1 MSNIEF
7 QAHGKQFGEMLLAKG
22 VLSLLQ
28 MTSQSQM
35 PLSPT
40 YMKLDLLS

>member
-7 QAHGKQFGEMLLAKG
+7 QAHGKQFGEM
-22 VLSLLQ
+22 LSLLQ